1 MMGPLGFQAVRSTW
15 IGKTIPSPDNVPPK
29 ESLGDWISMEWSV
42 HPSYDALQW
51 ANPPGVTG
59 SFSAE
64 K

>member
-1 MMGPLGFQAVRSTW
+1 MAKQSLPPIMYLSKKAWEIGFLWSGLFFGILCSFFLG
-15 IGKTIPSPDNVPPK
+15 
-29 ESLGDWISMEWSV
+29 SV